1 MDTIIITLED
11 GSKKE
16 YKKGIKVKEI
26 INLLNKEDVVYA
38 TFNDSYV
45 GYDDVLFKNGNLKL
59 FDIYT
64 KEGIRT
70 YEKD

>member
-26 INLLNKEDVVYA
+26 INLLNKEELAQLVGKKQA
-38 TFNDSYV
+38 TL
-45 GYDDVLFKNGNLKL
+45 GKMP
-59 FDIYT
+59 
-64 KEGIRT
+64 
-70 YEKD
+70 

>member
-26 INLLNKEDVVYA
+26 INLLNKEL
-38 TFNDSYV
+38 FP
-45 GYDDVLFKNGNLKL
+45 VLGLP
-59 FDIYT
+59 I
-64 KEGIRT
+64 
-70 YEKD
+70 KDTVFLI